1 MDIHIHWT
9 IMKCWQF
16 PNPRQKQDEARVP
29 GTRTTPP
36 PTVVL
41 SVLTTWELYCFF
53 YPFVKTY
60 KGTSKLLII
69 EPLMAQIK
77 KLWLVNSPLTGNAE
91 SISMSWRCQVS
102 PWFSGTHT
110 YHSCIL
116 LFRLRI
122 SIQNTDSTLPT
133 GSALIVAVTI
143 SLA

>member
-1 MDIHIHWT
+1 MDIHIHWK
-9 IMKCWQF
+9 IMKCWKF

-41 SVLTTWELYCFF
+41 TVLTTWELHCVFIHLF
-53 YPFVKTY
+53 GFIEE
-60 KGTSKLLII
+60 TSKLLII
-69 EPLMAQIK
+69 DPLMAQIK
-77 KLWLVNSPLTGNAE
+77 KLWLVNSPLTGSAE
-91 SISMSWRCQVS
+91 RIYMSWRCHVS